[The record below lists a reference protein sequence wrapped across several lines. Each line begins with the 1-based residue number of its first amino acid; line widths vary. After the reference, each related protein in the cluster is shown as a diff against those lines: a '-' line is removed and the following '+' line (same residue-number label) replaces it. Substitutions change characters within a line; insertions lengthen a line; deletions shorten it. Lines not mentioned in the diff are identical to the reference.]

1 MLVLPSELL
10 HAQARLSLTM
20 LRDAARAEPGPLV
33 LVDATPLVSFDSSAL
48 AVLLECRRDCLLDG
62 KQFAVHGLAPHLREL
77 ARLYGVSALLAPP
90 QAAPSPALAPVD

>member
-10 HAQARLSLTM
+10 HAQAPACLTM

-62 KQFAVHGLAPHLREL
+62 KQFAVHGLAP
-77 ARLYGVSALLAPP
+77 P
-90 QAAPSPALAPVD
+90 QAAPSPALAPAD